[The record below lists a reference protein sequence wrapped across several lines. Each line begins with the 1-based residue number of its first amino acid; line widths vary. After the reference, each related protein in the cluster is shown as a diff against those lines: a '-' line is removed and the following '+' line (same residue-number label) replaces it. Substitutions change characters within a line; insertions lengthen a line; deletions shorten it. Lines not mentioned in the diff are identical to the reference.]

1 MQIQT
6 EREQKGFEISQMSSM
21 IRRINATHY
30 KVKSQTSYHSYDVQR
45 DGLKWFCSCPD
56 CIYRHVTCKHI
67 HAILFSLQIRQQ
79 VKATVPIFNQHETD
93 LCCPKCQSVKF
104 KKDGNRYTKFGK
116 VQRLSCLVCHYKFS
130 HREGF
135 ERMKQDAKVITLCMD
150 LYFKGISLRQIRDH
164 IKQFY
169 GVSVWQSTIYYWI
182 RKYVDLMKSYV
193 SQFTPNVGGIW
204 HIDETM
210 ISVKGSK
217 MEKGHYDW
225 LWNLMDNETR
235 FILSSQIHKTRFID
249 DARAVLREGKE
260 NAKRIPAIVVS
271 DSHQSY
277 RKAVKKEI
285 YQKTSP
291 QPQHLR
297 VSPIKDGM
305 ENMPIERWHNTLKQ
319 RTKVMRGMHNSNT
332 AQNLADGF
340 VMYYN
345 FIRPHS
351 TLKMTPAERADINL
365 KLGDQPWSTL
375 IKKASR
381 GGERH

>member
-6 EREQKGFEISQMSSM
+6 EREQRGFEISKMSSM
-21 IRRINATHY
+21 IRRINPAHY
-30 KVKSQTSYHSYDVQR
+30 KVKSQTSNQFYDVR
-45 DGLKWFCSCPD
+45 REGLKWNCSCPD
-56 CIYRHVTCKHI
+56 CTYRHVTCKHI
-67 HAILFSLQIRQQ
+67 HGILFSLQIRQQ
-79 VKATVPIFNQHETD
+79 VKATIPIFNHQETD
-93 LCCPKCQSVKF
+93 LCCPKCQSVRF

-130 HREGF
+130 HRDGF

-182 RKYVDLMKSYV
+182 RKYVELMKKYV
-193 SQFTPNVGGIW
+193 AQFTPNVGGVW
-204 HIDETM
+204 HIDET
-210 ISVKGSK
+210 VVNVRGSK
-217 MEKGHYDW
+217 MAKGNYDW

-235 FILSSQIHKTRFID
+235 FILSSQIHKNRFTA
-249 DARAVLREGKE
+249 DARQVLQEGKK

-271 DSHQSY
+271 DSHGSY
-277 RKAVKKEI
+277 TNAVRKEI
-285 YQKTSP
+285 YRNADP
-291 QPQHLR
+291 QPQHVR
-297 VSPIKDGM
+297 VSPIKEGM

-319 RTKVMRGMHNSNT
+319 RTKVMRGMHNSKT

-340 VMYYN
+340 VLYYN

-351 TLKMTPAERADINL
+351 SLKMTPAERADISL
-365 KLGDQPWSTL
+365 KLGENRWFDL
-375 IKKASR
+375 IRRSPR
-381 GGERH
+381 GGD